1 MTAPTVD
8 VRRVAETEWAEYRDL
23 RLDSRRS
30 DPRAFGSTLGE
41 EPGFDELHWKSRLRS
56 PASATWAAVDP
67 GGRFEGMTV
76 AAKIGEEY
84 WRFAMWVRPEYRGQ
98 RMAARLLDTAIAWV
112 GEVAP
117 RAPIRLD
124 VTPKQ
129 EAAVRLYRSRGFE
142 ITGRSKLWEPTP
154 GERADAMVRKG

>member
-1 MTAPTVD
+1 
-8 VRRVAETEWAEYRDL
+8 
-23 RLDSRRS
+23 
-30 DPRAFGSTLGE
+30 
-41 EPGFDELHWKSRLRS
+41 
-56 PASATWAAVDP
+56 
-67 GGRFEGMTV
+67 
-76 AAKIGEEY
+76 
-84 WRFAMWVRPEYRGQ
+84 
-98 RMAARLLDTAIAWV
+98 MAARLLDTAIAWV

-142 ITGRSKLWEPTP
+142 ITGRSKLWEPTA